1 MSRAAFV
8 LLAVVAA
15 ATLNGP
21 AEAYIGPGAGIS
33 LLGAFWGLILAVT
46 TAVAAV
52 VWYPIRKLLRSRPA
66 PNRPEPPYAPQTA
79 PARER

>member
-1 MSRAAFV
+1 MRLAALA

-52 VWYPIRKLLRSRPA
+52 VWYPIRKLMRSRPA
-66 PNRPEPPYAPQTA
+66 ARRPEASFAPRTT